1 MTPTLSSIAEQL
13 QQAGQSHLLGFVDQL
28 DESELQSLLQ
38 QIAYLD
44 LELVNQLFA
53 KHGEANNPT
62 SLNIDTTSNHD
73 IMPPVA
79 LRLDEANTPSGV
91 TRSQALAEGER
102 LLRAG
107 KVAALIVAGGQG
119 SRLGFDKPKGM
130 FPIGPVSQR
139 TLFEMLANKIDALQR
154 HYETTIPLLIMT
166 SPSVH
171 DETVSYFAEH
181 DYFGLNDSID
191 FFCQGTLP
199 VVDSRS
205 GQILL
210 QSPHIIS
217 VSPNGH
223 GGMIEALVADKLLD
237 KYQQAGI
244 EHFFFGQIDNPLSPT
259 CCPELT
265 GFHSLT
271 DSAMTLQAV
280 AKQDAQDK
288 TGNIVQ
294 MDGRIQMIEYTEM
307 PTQLAAQT
315 SPDGKLNFWA
325 ANIAVHIFQTSFLQ
339 QLAQDPTALPFHTA
353 HKTVAHIDHLG
364 NQIHPAKPNAIKF
377 ERFIFDALS
386 VSPKTT
392 VIEADRNLVFA
403 AVKNQASASF
413 NTVNTCQQAIST
425 LHRNWLIAAGVQVDM
440 SITVEIDPCWARNAQ
455 QVGERPDLPQ
465 TIKSDIFL
473 TSASSTAR

>member
-1 MTPTLSSIAEQL
+1 MTPTLSSTIEQL

-28 DESELQSLLQ
+28 GESELQSLLQ
-38 QIAYLD
+38 QIASLD
-44 LELVNQLFA
+44 LELVNQLFN
-53 KHGEANNPT
+53 KHNDANNPCSSNIEPT
-62 SLNIDTTSNHD
+62 SSLG

-79 LRLDEANTPSGV
+79 LRLDEANTPCDV
-91 TRSQALAEGER
+91 TRRQALTEGER

-139 TLFEMLANKIDALQR
+139 TLFEILVHKIGAVQR
-154 HYETTIPLLIMT
+154 DYETTIPLLIMT

-171 DETVSYFAEH
+171 DETVSYFQEH
-181 DYFGLNDSID
+181 DYFGLNNSIE
-191 FFCQGTLP
+191 FFCQDILP
-199 VVDSRS
+199 VVESQS

-210 QSPHIIS
+210 QAPHTIS

-223 GGMIEALVADKLLD
+223 GGMIEALVANKLLD

-259 CCPELT
+259 CCPELI

-271 DSAMTLQAV
+271 TSAATLQV
-280 AKQDAQDK
+280 IAKQNAEDK

-307 PTQLAAQT
+307 PEHLAKQT
-315 SPDGKLNFWA
+315 TPDGQLNFWA
-325 ANIAVHIFQTSFLQ
+325 ANIAVHIFQSSFLQ
-339 QLAQDPTALPFHTA
+339 QLAQDPTALPFHAA
-353 HKTVAHIDHLG
+353 HKTVTHIDHLG
-364 NQIHPAKPNAIKF
+364 NQIHPTEPNAIKF

-392 VIEADRNLVFA
+392 VIEADRNSVFA
-403 AVKNQASASF
+403 AVKNHASASF
-413 NTVNTCQQAIST
+413 NTANTCQQAISA
-425 LHRNWLIAAGVQVDM
+425 LHRHWLIAAGVQVD
-440 SITVEIDPCWARNAQ
+440 INIKVEIDPYWARNAQ
-455 QVGERPDLPQ
+455 QVRERLDLPQ
-465 TIKSDIFL
+465 TIKTDVFL
-473 TSASSTAR
+473 TSSRSTAR

>member
-1 MTPTLSSIAEQL
+1 MTPTLLSTVEQL
-13 QQAGQSHLLGFVDQL
+13 QQAGQSHLLQFKDQL
-28 DESELQSLLQ
+28 DETQLQSLLQ

-44 LELVNQLFA
+44 LELVHQLFT
-53 KHGEANNPT
+53 KHKDPNN
-62 SLNIDTTSNHD
+62 SLSSNINAASSLD
-73 IMPPVA
+73 IMPPDA
-79 LRLDEANTPSGV
+79 LRLDKENTPSGV
-91 TRSQALAEGER
+91 TRNQAITEGER

-130 FPIGPVSQR
+130 FPIGPISRR
-139 TLFEMLANKIDALQR
+139 TLFEMLAHKIDALQQ

-171 DETVSYFAEH
+171 DETVNYFEEH
-181 DYFGLNDSID
+181 AYFGLNDSIE
-191 FFCQGTLP
+191 FFCQDTLP
-199 VVDSRS
+199 VVDSQS

-210 QSPHIIS
+210 QSSHTIS

-259 CCPELT
+259 CCPELI

-271 DSAMTLQAV
+271 DSAVTLQAI

-288 TGNIVQ
+288 TGNIVEL
-294 MDGRIQMIEYTEM
+294 DGRIQMIEYTEM
-307 PTQLAAQT
+307 PTQLAEQT
-315 SPDGKLNFWA
+315 TPDGQLQFWA
-325 ANIAVHIFQTSFLQ
+325 ANIAVHIFKTSFLQ
-339 QLAQDPTALPFHTA
+339 QLARDPTALPFHTA
-353 HKTVAHIDHLG
+353 HKTVAHIDDLG
-364 NQIHPAKPNAIKF
+364 NQIHPAEPNAIKF
-377 ERFIFDALS
+377 ERFIFDSLS

-403 AVKNQASASF
+403 AVKNRASASF
-413 NTVNTCQQAIST
+413 NTVHTCQQAISA

-440 SITVEIDPCWARNAQ
+440 NITVEIDPRWARNAQ
-455 QVGERPDLPQ
+455 QVRERSDLPE
-465 TIKSDIFL
+465 TIKTDLFL
-473 TSASSTAR
+473 TSPRSTAR

>member
-1 MTPTLSSIAEQL
+1 MTPTLSSIVEQL

-38 QIAYLD
+38 QIACLD
-44 LELVNQLFA
+44 LELINQLFA
-53 KHGEANNPT
+53 KRGETNNPI
-62 SLNIDTTSNHD
+62 SSNIDIKPT
-73 IMPPVA
+73 VA
-79 LRLDEANTPSGV
+79 LRLDETHLPSGV
-91 TRSQALAEGER
+91 SRNQALTAGEH
-102 LLRAG
+102 LLRSG

-130 FPIGPVSQR
+130 LPIGPVSQR

-154 HYETTIPLLIMT
+154 HYKTTIPLLIMT

-181 DYFGLNDSID
+181 DYFGLIDSVE

-199 VVDSRS
+199 VIDSRS

-210 QSPHIIS
+210 QSPHTIS

-223 GGMIEALVADKLLD
+223 GGVIEALVADKLLD

-259 CCPELT
+259 CCPELI

-271 DSAMTLQAV
+271 NSAVTLQAI

-307 PTQLAAQT
+307 PTQLAEQT
-315 SPDGKLNFWA
+315 SPDGELSFWA
-325 ANIAVHIFQTSFLQ
+325 ANIAVHMFQISFLQ
-339 QLAQDPTALPFHTA
+339 QLAQDPTALPYHTA
-353 HKTVAHIDHLG
+353 HKTVAHIDQLG
-364 NQIHPAKPNAIKF
+364 NQVHPAEPNAIKF
-377 ERFIFDALS
+377 ERFIFDTLS

-392 VIEADRNLVFA
+392 VIEAERDLVFA
-403 AVKNQASASF
+403 AVKNHASSSY
-413 NTVNTCQQAIST
+413 NTVCTCQQAIST

-440 SITVEIDPCWARNAQ
+440 NIAVEIDPCWARNAQ
-455 QVGERPDLPQ
+455 QVRERPDLPK
-465 TIKSDIFL
+465 TINTDLFL
-473 TSASSTAR
+473 TSS

>member
-1 MTPTLSSIAEQL
+1 MTPTLSSIVEQL

-28 DESELQSLLQ
+28 GESELQSLLQ

-44 LELVNQLFA
+44 LELVNQLFTN
-53 KHGEANNPT
+53 HNDANNPP
-62 SLNIDTTSNHD
+62 SLNINTTRSLG

-79 LRLDEANTPSGV
+79 LRLDEANTPCGV
-91 TRSQALAEGER
+91 TRRQALTEGER

-107 KVAALIVAGGQG
+107 KVATLIVAGGQG

-130 FPIGPVSQR
+130 LPIGPISQR
-139 TLFEMLANKIDALQR
+139 TLFEILANKIDALQR
-154 HYETTIPLLIMT
+154 DYEATIPLLIMT

-171 DETVSYFAEH
+171 DETISYFEEH
-181 DYFGLNDSID
+181 DYFGLNDSIE
-191 FFCQGTLP
+191 FFCQGILP
-199 VVDSRS
+199 VVESQS

-210 QSPHIIS
+210 QSPHTIS

-223 GGMIEALVADKLLD
+223 GGMIEALVANKLLD

-259 CCPELT
+259 CCPELI

-271 DSAMTLQAV
+271 DSAVTLQAIT
-280 AKQDAQDK
+280 KQDAQDK

-307 PTQLAAQT
+307 PPQLAKQIT
-315 SPDGKLNFWA
+315 PDGQLNFWA
-325 ANIAVHIFQTSFLQ
+325 ANIAVHIFKTSFLK

-353 HKTVAHIDHLG
+353 HKTVAHIDQLG
-364 NQIHPAKPNAIKF
+364 NQIHPTEPNAIKF
-377 ERFIFDALS
+377 ERFIFDSLS

-392 VIEADRNLVFA
+392 VIEADRNFVFA
-403 AVKNQASASF
+403 AVKNHAAASF
-413 NTVNTCQQAIST
+413 NTVDTCQQAISA

-440 SITVEIDPCWARNAQ
+440 DITVEIDPYWARNAQ

-465 TIKSDIFL
+465 TIKTDIFL
-473 TSASSTAR
+473 TSSRSTAR

>member
-1 MTPTLSSIAEQL
+1 MTPTLSSIVEQL

-28 DESELQSLLQ
+28 GESELQSLLQ
-38 QIAYLD
+38 QIACLD
-44 LELVNQLFA
+44 LELVNQLFT
-53 KHGEANNPT
+53 KHNDANNST
-62 SLNIDTTSNHD
+62 SSNINTTSSVG
-73 IMPPVA
+73 IMPPIA
-79 LRLDEANTPSGV
+79 LRLDAANTPNGV
-91 TRSQALAEGER
+91 TRRQALTAGER

-107 KVAALIVAGGQG
+107 KVAAVIVAGGQG

-130 FPIGPVSQR
+130 FPIGPISQR

-154 HYETTIPLLIMT
+154 QYETTIPLLIMT

-171 DETVSYFAEH
+171 DETVNYFEEH
-181 DYFGLNDSID
+181 DYFGLNDSIE
-191 FFCQGTLP
+191 FFCQGILP

-210 QSPHIIS
+210 QSPHTIS

-259 CCPELT
+259 CCPELI

-271 DSAMTLQAV
+271 DSAVTLQAI

-294 MDGRIQMIEYTEM
+294 VDDRIQMIEYTEM
-307 PTQLAAQT
+307 PTQLAEQT
-315 SPDGKLNFWA
+315 TPDGQLNFWA

-339 QLAQDPTALPFHTA
+339 LLAQDPTALPFHTA
-353 HKTVAHIDHLG
+353 HKTVPHIDHLG
-364 NQIHPAKPNAIKF
+364 NQIHPVEPNAIKF
-377 ERFIFDALS
+377 ERFIFDSLS

-392 VIEADRNLVFA
+392 VIEADRNSVFA
-403 AVKNQASASF
+403 AVKNHASASF
-413 NTVNTCQQAIST
+413 NTVDTCQHAISD
-425 LHRNWLIAAGVQVDM
+425 LHRNWLIAAGVQIDM
-440 SITVEIDPCWARNAQ
+440 NITVEIDACWARNAQ
-455 QVGERPDLPQ
+455 QVGEHPDLPQ
-465 TIKSDIFL
+465 VIKTDIYL
-473 TSASSTAR
+473 TPSRSTAR

>member
-1 MTPTLSSIAEQL
+1 MIPTLSSIVEQL

-28 DESELQSLLQ
+28 GESELQSLLQ

-44 LELVNQLFA
+44 LELVNQLFTN
-53 KHGEANNPT
+53 HNDANNPP
-62 SLNIDTTSNHD
+62 SLNIDTKRSLG

-79 LRLDEANTPSGV
+79 LRLDEANTPCGV
-91 TRSQALAEGER
+91 TRHQALTEGER

-107 KVAALIVAGGQG
+107 KVATLIVAGGQG

-130 FPIGPVSQR
+130 LPIGPISQR
-139 TLFEMLANKIDALQR
+139 TLFEILANKIDALQR
-154 HYETTIPLLIMT
+154 DYEATIPLLIMT

-171 DETVSYFAEH
+171 DETISYFEEH
-181 DYFGLNDSID
+181 DYFGLNDSIE
-191 FFCQGTLP
+191 FFCQGILP
-199 VVDSRS
+199 VVESQS

-210 QSPHIIS
+210 QSPHTIS

-223 GGMIEALVADKLLD
+223 GGMIEALVANKLLD

-259 CCPELT
+259 CCPELI

-271 DSAMTLQAV
+271 DSAVTLQAI

-307 PTQLAAQT
+307 PPQLAKQIT
-315 SPDGKLNFWA
+315 PDGQLNFWA
-325 ANIAVHIFQTSFLQ
+325 ANIAVHIFKTSFLK

-353 HKTVAHIDHLG
+353 HKTVAHIDQLG
-364 NQIHPAKPNAIKF
+364 NQIHPTEPNAIKF
-377 ERFIFDALS
+377 ERFIFDSLS

-392 VIEADRNLVFA
+392 VIEADRNFVFA
-403 AVKNQASASF
+403 AVKNHAAASF
-413 NTVNTCQQAIST
+413 NTVDTCQQAISA

-440 SITVEIDPCWARNAQ
+440 DITVEIDPYWARNAQ

-465 TIKSDIFL
+465 TIKTDIFL
-473 TSASSTAR
+473 TSSRSTAR

>member
-1 MTPTLSSIAEQL
+1 
-13 QQAGQSHLLGFVDQL
+13 
-28 DESELQSLLQ
+28 
-38 QIAYLD
+38 
-44 LELVNQLFA
+44 
-53 KHGEANNPT
+53 
-62 SLNIDTTSNHD
+62 
-73 IMPPVA
+73 
-79 LRLDEANTPSGV
+79 
-91 TRSQALAEGER
+91 
-102 LLRAG
+102 
-107 KVAALIVAGGQG
+107 
-119 SRLGFDKPKGM
+119 
-130 FPIGPVSQR
+130 
-139 TLFEMLANKIDALQR
+139 
-154 HYETTIPLLIMT
+154 
-166 SPSVH
+166 
-171 DETVSYFAEH
+171 
-181 DYFGLNDSID
+181 
-191 FFCQGTLP
+191 
-199 VVDSRS
+199 
-205 GQILL
+205 
-210 QSPHIIS
+210 
-217 VSPNGH
+217 
-223 GGMIEALVADKLLD
+223 MIEALVADKLLD

-271 DSAMTLQAV
+271 DSAVTLQAV

-288 TGNIVQ
+288 TGNVVQ

-353 HKTVAHIDHLG
+353 HKTVSHIDHLG
-364 NQIHPAKPNAIKF
+364 NQILPTEPNAIKF
-377 ERFIFDALS
+377 ERFIFDSLA

-403 AVKNQASASF
+403 AVKNHASASF

-425 LHRNWLIAAGVQVDM
+425 LHRSWLIAAGVQVDM
-440 SITVEIDPCWARNAQ
+440 NITVEIDPCWARNAQ

-465 TIKSDIFL
+465 TITTDIFL